1 MLDYFCFL
9 TKFLINNMKSE
20 LSLLTSAYRFAAF
33 KHSKQRRKGVGNI
46 PYINHPVEVA
56 ELLAKCL
63 VSDDYIVLI
72 AAILHD
78 TLEDT
83 DTLPD
88 EIEELFGREVLQI
101 VQEVTDDMSLPKHV
115 RKNKQIEK
123 APTLSPR
130 AKLIKIA
137 DKTCNISDILKTRRY
152 WSNKQKIEYVRWAIE
167 VVEKCRNI
175 ETALDLEFD
184 KVVERAKSALEKK

>member
-1 MLDYFCFL
+1 MLDYFCFP

-20 LSLLTSAYRFAAF
+20 LSLLALAYRFAAF
-33 KHSKQRRKGVGNI
+33 KHSKQRRKGAGNI

-56 ELLAKCL
+56 ELLAKYL
-63 VSDDYIVLI
+63 KSDDTILLI

-83 DTLPD
+83 DTQPN
-88 EIEELFGREVLQI
+88 EIEELFGKEVLLI
-101 VQEVTDDMSLPKHV
+101 VQEVTDDMTLPKQI

-137 DKTCNISDILKTRRY
+137 DKTCNINDILKTRRY
-152 WSNKQKIEYVRWAIE
+152 WSNRQKIEYVRWAIE

-175 ETALDLEFD
+175 EPAVDLEFD
-184 KVVERAKSALEKK
+184 KAVERAISVLEKK